1 MTSVTP
7 VEVRGS
13 DLDAEAAYMSRV
25 VVWNVKMILT
35 AHDLS
40 QTSLANAL
48 GIKRAAMSKKLKG
61 DIAWSLE
68 DLVRAA
74 LFLGTT
80 PQKLMDDSLMREML
94 FSDEK
99 SKEAIGVM
107 PTASDG
113 LPRLGLNQRHSD

>member
-13 DLDAEAAYMSRV
+13 DQDAEAAYMSRV

-99 SKEAIGVM
+99 SKEAVGVM